1 MKAHKIYNR
10 VTNHI
15 EFECTPNAEG
25 LSFLYTTFPGQ
36 ALSKFFLNRHLIS
49 AFYGKYVKSRK
60 SASQIPKYI
69 KQYNIN
75 VSEVKRPI
83 DSFQSLN
90 DFFIRELKPEARP
103 VDPEPGHLISPADSR
118 LLVFDLAR
126 KSDLPVK
133 GYWYSLKEFLKEE
146 TLTDEY
152 ADGWCFIYRLS
163 PSDYHRY
170 CYIDSGY
177 QEKVERIPGVL
188 HSVNPIALSAVKS
201 LLSKNYR
208 ELVILHTDNFD
219 KVLHLEIGALL
230 VGKIVQHCNAGCH
243 FKRGEEKGWFEFG
256 GSTIVQLFKKDAI
269 KPDNDILEHSADH
282 IETLVKMGERVGNK
296 V

>member
-25 LSFLYTTFPGQ
+25 LSFLYTTLPGKV
-36 ALSKFFLNRHLIS
+36 LSKFILNRHLIS

-90 DFFIRELKPEARP
+90 DFFIRELKPDARP
-103 VDPEPGHLISPADSR
+103 IDPESGHLISPADSL
-118 LLVFDLAR
+118 LLVFDLTKKNA
-126 KSDLPVK
+126 LPVK
-133 GYWYSLKEFLKEE
+133 GYWYSLKEFLKED
-146 TLTDEY
+146 TLTQEY
-152 ADGWCFIYRLS
+152 ADGWCFVYRLS
-163 PSDYHRY
+163 PADYHRY
-170 CYIDSGY
+170 CYIDNGY
-177 QEKVERIPGVL
+177 HKKVERIQGVL
-188 HSVNPIALSAVKS
+188 HSVNPIALSSVKS
-201 LLSKNYR
+201 LLAKNYR
-208 ELVILHTDNFD
+208 ELTILYTDNFD
-219 KVLHLEIGALL
+219 EVLHFEIGALL
-230 VGKIVQHCNAGCH
+230 VGKIVQRYRDNYH

-256 GSTIVQLFKKDAI
+256 GSTIIQLFKKDTI
-269 KPDNDILEHSADH
+269 KPDIDILEHSVNH
-282 IETLVKMGERVGNK
+282 TETLVKMGEKVGVK
-296 V
+296 A